1 MQRFLDPAVLST
13 ISSLD
18 LLAKT
23 VVDGFVAG
31 LHRSPDFGFSQ
42 EFAEYRAY
50 VPGDDLRHVDWS
62 LYGRTDRTYIKR
74 YRGETNSQLTVL
86 LDASNSMEYS
96 SGGVGKRALPKK
108 MDYARFLAASLF
120 YLAIKN
126 QRDAAGLIV
135 FDDEVRDYVRPSAR
149 HGQLARLLG
158 GLEHAE
164 PRARTDF
171 GKPLQHF
178 QRLLHRRGIA
188 VVISDFYEDPDV
200 VVRMIEPLRF
210 HGNEVVLFHILDP
223 QELRPVLNSAAV
235 LVDLETQQRI
245 EVVPEYAKTSY
256 CERVDAHV
264 EALRSKTR
272 AAGMDYQLL
281 LTDQPLDAALREY
294 LTLREAAN

>member
-1 MQRFLDPAVLST
+1 MQRFLDPAVLGT

-74 YRGETNSQLTVL
+74 YRGETNSQLTIL
-86 LDASNSMEYS
+86 LDASNSMEYT
-96 SGGVGKRALPKK
+96 SGGPKK
-108 MDYARFLAASLF
+108 MDYARFIAASLF

-135 FDDEVRDYVRPSAR
+135 FDDEVREYIRPSATQ
-149 HGQLARLLG
+149 GQLARLLG
-158 GLEHAE
+158 GLEQAE
-164 PRARTDF
+164 PHARTDF
-171 GKPLQHF
+171 GKPLKHF
-178 QRLLHRRGIA
+178 QNLLHRRGIA
-188 VVISDFYEDPDV
+188 IVISDFYEDPDL
-200 VVRMIEPLRF
+200 VVRTIEPLRF
-210 HGNEVVLFHILDP
+210 HGNEVVLFHVLDP
-223 QELRPVLNSAAV
+223 QELRPVMKGPAV
-235 LVDLETQQRI
+235 LVDLETDQRI
-245 EVVPEYAKTSY
+245 EVIPEYAKTTY
-256 CERVDAHV
+256 REKVDAHV

-281 LTDQPLDAALREY
+281 VTDQPLDAALREY

>member
-1 MQRFLDPAVLST
+1 MQRFLDPAVLGT

-74 YRGETNSQLTVL
+74 YRGETNSQLTIL
-86 LDASNSMEYS
+86 LDASNSMEYT
-96 SGGVGKRALPKK
+96 SGTCPKK
-108 MDYARFLAASLF
+108 MDYARFIAASLF
-120 YLAIKN
+120 YMAIKN

-135 FDDEVRDYVRPSAR
+135 FDDEVRDYIRPSATQ
-149 HGQLARLLG
+149 GQLARLLG
-158 GLEHAE
+158 GLEQAE

-171 GKPLQHF
+171 GKPLKHF
-178 QRLLHRRGIA
+178 QDLLHRRGIA
-188 VVISDFYEDPDV
+188 IVISDFFEDPDL
-200 VVRMIEPLRF
+200 VVRTIEPLRF
-210 HGNEVVLFHILDP
+210 HGNEVVLFHIMDP
-223 QELRPVLNSAAV
+223 QELRPVMKSPAV
-235 LVDLETQQRI
+235 LIDLETDQRI
-245 EVVPEYAKTSY
+245 EVIPEYAKTTY
-256 CERVDAHV
+256 RQKVDAHV

-281 LTDQPLDAALREY
+281 VTDQPLDAALREY